1 MQLALPSNS
10 RIPPG
15 NSAEGRNDFEEA
27 PCNGWRTV
35 SALAQTIEVPASPRF
50 DHVLVFE
57 LATAS
62 DLASGMARIL
72 SRARLAAGA
81 ARVEWWEGD
90 EFVAADGLGT
100 GRPRRC
106 DLGTFG
112 AFVFYGGEL
121 DFQLAAGLQ
130 ALLPLLRRLRAD
142 ETLAAKA
149 GELVRR
155 NELLDEFAGLVA
167 HELKTPLHEALLAE
181 DASQPLRE
189 ALDLVDALL
198 STARDA
204 RPLDGVESP
213 TDTLDAVVH
222 ELGERAVDLEVTSDL
237 ATSLPITVGALRII
251 VRNFL
256 TNALAAGARHVH
268 VAMPDQS
275 TLVVDDDG
283 VGPADV
289 GYESGSGLG
298 LELAR
303 RIAGTFG
310 AQIELAS
317 RPYGGARAMLVFG
330 ERR

>member
-1 MQLALPSNS
+1 MGLRATVT
-10 RIPPG
+10 
-15 NSAEGRNDFEEA
+15 
-27 PCNGWRTV
+27 RTV
-35 SALAQTIEVPASPRF
+35 SALAQTIEVPAGPRF
-50 DHVLVFE
+50 DHALVFD

-62 DLASGMARIL
+62 DLDSGLARVL

-100 GRPRRC
+100 GRRRRF

-112 AFVFYGGEL
+112 AFVFYGGNL

-142 ETLAAKA
+142 ETLAVKT
-149 GELVRR
+149 GELLRR
-155 NELLDEFAGLVA
+155 NEVLDEFAGLVA

-181 DASQPLRE
+181 DASQPLHE

-198 STARDA
+198 RTARDA
-204 RPLDGVESP
+204 RRFDAVESP
-213 TDTLDAVVH
+213 VNCLESVVRD
-222 ELGERAVDLEVTSDL
+222 LGARAAGLEITFDL

-251 VRNFL
+251 LRNFL
-256 TNALAAGARHVH
+256 TNALAAGARHIH
-268 VAMPDQS
+268 VA
-275 TLVVDDDG
+275 TLDSPALLVDDDG
-283 VGPADV
+283 VGLAED

-298 LELAR
+298 LELSR

-310 AQIELAS
+310 AWIELTS
-317 RPYGGARAMLVFG
+317 RPHGGTRAMLGFG
-330 ERR
+330 EPR